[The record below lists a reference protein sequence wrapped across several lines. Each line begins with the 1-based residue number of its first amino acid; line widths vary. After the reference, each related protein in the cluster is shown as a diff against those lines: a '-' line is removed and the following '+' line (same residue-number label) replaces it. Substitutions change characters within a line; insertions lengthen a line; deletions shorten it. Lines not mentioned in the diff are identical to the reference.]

1 MFKAFEL
8 RIKNGEFDNITNQD
22 KKLQIR
28 LWHSIGF
35 QKKIEFNTEYS
46 ELLKNYLKDGTIDG
60 TELAKEVFAQN
71 SYDVFLSYSHDDE
84 DLVFIIAG
92 LLSDQF
98 GLNVFVDTFY
108 WGSADGLL
116 KEIDDINCKNADG
129 TYDYAKRNLSTSHV
143 HAMLTSAIIQ
153 IMDSSEAVIF
163 VNTDNSV
170 PILKDTLSGTK
181 EYTFSPWIYE
191 EILLTNYLM
200 ERNWSEYRKIQLNE
214 KFEYSKK
221 ELNITYELPTENLIP
236 LNWTNILEWMQ
247 INHELNIVDKKRIS
261 TIEELTLHFTY
272 ELKHPLNILHKMI
285 EKNA

>member
-1 MFKAFEL
+1 MYKAFEL
-8 RIKNGEFDNITNQD
+8 RIENGEFDNITNQD

-60 TELAKEVFAQN
+60 TKLAKEVFAQN

-108 WGSADGLL
+108 WGSADGLQ
-116 KEIDDINCKNADG
+116 KELDDINCKNADG

-153 IMDSSEAVIF
+153 IMDSSEVVIF
-163 VNTDNSV
+163 INTDNSV
-170 PILKDTLSGTK
+170 PILRDTLSRTK

-191 EILLTNYLM
+191 EILLTNYLR
-200 ERNWSEYRKIQLNE
+200 ERNWSEYRKIPLNE
-214 KFEYSKK
+214 KFDYSKK
-221 ELNITYELPTENLIP
+221 ELDIIYELPTENLIP
-236 LNWTNILEWMQ
+236 LNWTNILEWMK

-272 ELKHPLNILHKMI
+272 ELKHPLNILYKMI